1 MSFWYEITYH
11 KNKLL
16 YLRDL
21 GVGQKI
27 HDFVSKTV
35 FYFLLSS
42 ACFYG
47 AIHENFSPM
56 SDNFGQ
62 KK

>member
-1 MSFWYEITYH
+1 MIFDMKKPTTKISFYKKSWADGSE
-11 KNKLL
+11 
-16 YLRDL
+16 
-21 GVGQKI
+21 KI
-27 HDFVSKTV
+27 HDFVSNTV